1 MLDSYKVLEFP
12 RILNSIAGTCR
23 TEIAKKKILHLEM
36 YDNLADLNE
45 EQNRLEDEIDRLRRE
60 IVCLDN
66 EVEIEALNKLVKIDD
81 IKRKMVVEFIHSL
94 DKIVVQ

>member
-1 MLDSYKVLEFP
+1 MMVKESGV
-12 RILNSIAGTCR
+12 N
-23 TEIAKKKILHLEM
+23 M
-36 YDNLADLNE
+36 DNQLYNQIKAVHE
-45 EQNRLEDEIDRLRRE
+45 QYIKEQNRLEDEIDRLRRE

-94 DKIVVQ
+94 DKIVEQ

>member
-1 MLDSYKVLEFP
+1 MNK
-12 RILNSIAGTCR
+12 
-23 TEIAKKKILHLEM
+23 EIGVNI
-36 YDNLADLNE
+36 DNQLYNQIKAVHE
-45 EQNRLEDEIDRLRRE
+45 QYIKEQNRLEDEIDRLRRE

-94 DKIVVQ
+94 DKIVEQ

>member
-1 MLDSYKVLEFP
+1 MMIKESGV
-12 RILNSIAGTCR
+12 N
-23 TEIAKKKILHLEM
+23 M
-36 YDNLADLNE
+36 DNQLYNQIKAVHE
-45 EQNRLEDEIDRLRRE
+45 QYIKEQNRLEDEIDRLRRE

-94 DKIVVQ
+94 DKIVEQ

>member
-1 MLDSYKVLEFP
+1 MKNKLFSTTVYYMMIKDSGVNMENQLYNQIKAVHEQY
-12 RILNSIAGTCR
+12 I
-23 TEIAKKKILHLEM
+23 K
-36 YDNLADLNE
+36 

-94 DKIVVQ
+94 DKIVEQ

>member
-1 MLDSYKVLEFP
+1 MIKESGV
-12 RILNSIAGTCR
+12 N
-23 TEIAKKKILHLEM
+23 M
-36 YDNLADLNE
+36 DNQLYNQIKAVHE
-45 EQNRLEDEIDRLRRE
+45 QYIKEQNRLEDEIDRLRRE

-94 DKIVVQ
+94 DKIVEQ